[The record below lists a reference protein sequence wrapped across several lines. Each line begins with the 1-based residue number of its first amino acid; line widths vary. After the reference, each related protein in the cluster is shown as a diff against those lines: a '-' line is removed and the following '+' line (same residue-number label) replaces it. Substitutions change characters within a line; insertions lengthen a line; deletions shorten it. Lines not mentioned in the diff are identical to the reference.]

1 MIAIEEIATEE
12 IVINDEYKRL
22 LPKISN
28 VEYENL
34 KKDIQERG
42 IVVPLVINQ
51 DKHLLDGYT
60 RLQIARE
67 LGISKVPV
75 IIRNF
80 NDRLEEKE
88 SVIALNL
95 KRRHLTDI
103 QKVMIARELL
113 KIEQERARLRQL
125 SMLKQFKNV
134 VRSNNNSDGND
145 KVNSNGNITNGIASV
160 TVSTSEV
167 PTVTE
172 KGRALMRVAKM
183 LNISHNRLR
192 KGLRALE
199 LAEEDN
205 TIKELFNK
213 SDNLSFIIKKVEEKQ
228 ARKSVKP
235 IRNNDIGNDSANF
248 VRLLFGD
255 FKEKM
260 KEIEDNSID
269 LIFTDPPY
277 SEEYLDDLRV
287 FAKEAVRVLRPS
299 SFIALMYG
307 VKYLPEIFEIF
318 KVEGLRYYWT
328 IAMYMPDSNLIFHK
342 RSIIEKWK
350 PIILFQKEPYLN
362 IEHVIEDAIVAPKP
376 DKSLHEWKQDTYSA
390 KYIIEHL
397 TREGDTVL
405 DTFAGTGTT
414 AEACLELKRN
424 CILIEK
430 DKSMFEILQRRF
442 SFSCYANNIDNHSK
456 L

>member
-1 MIAIEEIATEE
+1 MLEEIAIEEI
-12 IVINDEYKRL
+12 VIIDEYRSL
-22 LPKISN
+22 IPRVSLI
-28 VEYENL
+28 EYENL

-42 IVVPLVINQ
+42 IVVPLVINR

-67 LGISKVPV
+67 LNITKVPV
-75 IIRNF
+75 IIKDF
-80 NDRLEEKE
+80 DDKLEEKE

-95 KRRHLTDI
+95 KRRHLNDI

-125 SMLKQFKNV
+125 SALKQFKNKNIINDSEDDC
-134 VRSNNNSDGND
+134 SNNTT
-145 KVNSNGNITNGIASV
+145 NITNDIASV
-160 TVSTSEV
+160 TVVVHGT
-167 PTVTE
+167 TTE
-172 KGRALMRVAKM
+172 KGRSIEKVAKM
-183 LNISHNRLR
+183 LNISNSRLK

-199 LAEEDN
+199 LAEKDN
-205 TIKELFNK
+205 TIKELFEK

-228 ARKSVKP
+228 AKEKVKP
-235 IRNNDIGNDSANF
+235 IRNNDNTNF

-255 FKEKM
+255 FKEKIR
-260 KEIEDNSID
+260 EIEDNSID

-277 SEEYLDDLRV
+277 SQDYLDDLRV
-287 FAKEAVRVLRPS
+287 FAKEAVRVLRPA

-350 PIILFQKEPYLN
+350 PILLFQKEPFIN
-362 IEHVIEDAIVAPKP
+362 IEYAIEDAIVAPRP

-390 KYIIEHL
+390 KYIIERL

-405 DTFAGTGTT
+405 DIFAGTGTT

-430 DKSMFEILQRRF
+430 DKSMFEVLEKRF
-442 SFSCYANNIDNHSK
+442 AHLK
-456 L
+456 A

>member
-1 MIAIEEIATEE
+1 MIAIEEIAIEE

-22 LPKISN
+22 LPRVSN

-34 KKDIQERG
+34 KRDIQERG

-60 RLQIARE
+60 RLQIAKE

-75 IIRNF
+75 VIRNF

-95 KRRHLTDI
+95 KRRHLNDI

-125 SMLKQFKNV
+125 SALKQFKNKNIANDSEDDC
-134 VRSNNNSDGND
+134 SNNTT
-145 KVNSNGNITNGIASV
+145 NITNDIASV
-160 TVSTSEV
+160 TVVVHGT
-167 PTVTE
+167 TTE
-172 KGRALMRVAKM
+172 KGRSIEKVAKM
-183 LNISHNRLR
+183 LNISNSRLK

-199 LAEEDN
+199 LAEKDN
-205 TIKELFNK
+205 TIKELFEK

-228 ARKSVKP
+228 AKEKVKP
-235 IRNNDIGNDSANF
+235 IRNNDNTNF

-255 FKEKM
+255 FKDKIR
-260 KEIEDNSID
+260 EIEDNSID

-277 SEEYLDDLRV
+277 SQDYLDDLEV

-350 PIILFQKEPYLN
+350 PILLFQKEPFIN
-362 IEHVIEDAIVAPKP
+362 IEHAIEDAIVAPKP

-390 KYIIEHL
+390 KYVIQRL

-405 DTFAGTGTT
+405 DVFAGTGTT

-430 DKSMFEILQRRF
+430 DKSIFEVLQKRF
-442 SFSCYANNIDNHSK
+442 NLK
-456 L
+456 T